1 MNGQASAGTS
11 RWRRDPPPWS
21 ENGAWLLWGLLSC
34 GFFTAIGFLTIGLR
48 YRRRSWLLCAGFYGA
63 CSAELLVALATVPVD
78 ESGDINGTGW
88 QSTALP
94 VLLLVWLAALIQSV
108 VVQVRQPRH
117 LPVAPGP
124 PAGRWPWPATRA
136 TYARSG
142 AWPPA
147 VPGGYPAAG
156 AIPPPGVPAPV
167 AVPVATRST
176 PSPALPPRP
185 DPPAW
190 AEPWAGFVRS
200 AERARD
206 RFRRS
211 AERVHPGPLHDA
223 LHDLAGRIDTS
234 VDECRRIA
242 TTGRVL
248 AEARAAIDTE
258 ALDAAL
264 GEAVAHRDADPD
276 DPRDACTVTAIE
288 SQRATGVRMDEVIDD
303 TLSQLRLLDARLG
316 EAVVRMLELSA
327 QAEVALA
334 VPQLSSE
341 VDNLVTDLEA
351 LRQAVEETHA
361 VDVLG
366 AAAAPPAS
374 SGWDQPA

>member
-1 MNGQASAGTS
+1 
-11 RWRRDPPPWS
+11 
-21 ENGAWLLWGLLSC
+21 LLWGLLSC
-34 GFFTAIGFLTIGLR
+34 GFFTAIGFLTIGVR
-48 YRRRSWLLCAGFYGA
+48 YRRPSWLLGAGFYGA

-78 ESGDINGTGW
+78 ESGDIDGTGW
-88 QSTALP
+88 QSVAIP
-94 VLLLVWLAALIQSV
+94 VLLLVWLVALVHSV
-108 VVQVRQPRH
+108 VVQVGQPRQR
-117 LPVAPGP
+117 PVAPGP

-136 TYARSG
+136 TYVRSG

-147 VPGGYPAAG
+147 VPGGYPPAG
-156 AIPPPGVPAPV
+156 AIGPPTVPAVVPV
-167 AVPVATRST
+167 PAVPPV
-176 PSPALPPRP
+176 PSRP
-185 DPPAW
+185 NPPAW

-206 RFRRS
+206 RFRRA

-264 GEAVAHRDADPD
+264 GEAVTHRDADPD
-276 DPRDACTVTAIE
+276 DPRDARTVTAIE
-288 SQRATGVRMDEVIDD
+288 SQRATADRMDEVIDD

-341 VDNLVTDLEA
+341 VDDLVTDLEA

-366 AAAAPPAS
+366 ASTAPGAPPAP

>member
-1 MNGQASAGTS
+1 VDRQASAGTS
-11 RWRRDPPPWS
+11 RWRREPPPWS

-34 GFFTAIGFLTIGLR
+34 GFLTAIGFLTIGLR
-48 YRRRSWLLCAGFYGA
+48 YRRPFWLGCAGFYGA
-63 CSAELLVALATVPVD
+63 CSVELLVAIASAPED
-78 ESGDINGTGW
+78 ENGNAFNDGGW
-88 QSTALP
+88 QSIAGP
-94 VLLLVWLAALIQSV
+94 ILLLVGLAAVIHSV

-147 VPGGYPAAG
+147 VPGGYPPAG
-156 AIPPPGVPAPV
+156 ALGPPPAPV
-167 AVPVATRST
+167 VPMPVPLAA
-176 PSPALPPRP
+176 PPAPFAPAGP
-185 DPPAW
+185 QAPAGPAW

-276 DPRDACTVTAIE
+276 DPRDAGTVAAIE
-288 SQRATGVRMDEVIDD
+288 SQRATAERMDEVIDD

-366 AAAAPPAS
+366 ARAAQA
-374 SGWDQPA
+374 WDQPG